1 MWCVCCHRSRYST
14 TAISAACAASL
25 MGTAITIFL
34 AQSGRSNELNYGLRA
49 TLASIPMLLMFTA
62 TPGALADG
70 TVNIALEDASEGG
83 NLSGMKM
90 TATPDSVKACRV
102 TIHATNKSKTLVHE
116 SIVVLPPAN
125 GAPLPY
131 DDKEGR
137 VIEKRIK
144 DLGEVSDL
152 PPGKSG
158 SLTVR
163 LAPGNYL
170 LICNQPNHYKA
181 GMWTK
186 LTVTQ

>member
-1 MWCVCCHRSRYST
+1 M
-14 TAISAACAASL
+14 
-25 MGTAITIFL
+25 
-34 AQSGRSNELNYGLRA
+34 
-49 TLASIPMLLMFTA
+49 
-62 TPGALADG
+62 
-70 TVNIALEDASEGG
+70 
-83 NLSGMKM
+83 
-90 TATPDSVKACRV
+90 
-102 TIHATNKSKTLVHE
+102 
-116 SIVVLPPAN
+116 LPPAN

-144 DLGEVSDL
+144 ALGEVSDI

-170 LICNQPNHYKA
+170 LICNQPNHYKE

-186 LTVTQ
+186 LTVTK

>member
-1 MWCVCCHRSRYST
+1 MNYRLR
-14 TAISAACAASL
+14 CA
-25 MGTAITIFL
+25 L
-34 AQSGRSNELNYGLRA
+34 ALTPVML
-49 TLASIPMLLMFTA
+49 TLTA
-62 TPGALADG
+62 TPCALADG
-70 TVNIALEDASEGG
+70 TVNVTLEDASEGG

-90 TATPDSVKACRV
+90 TATPDSVKAGRI
-102 TIHATNKSKTLVHE
+102 TLHAANKSQALVHE
-116 SIVVLPPAN
+116 VIVVLPPAN

-158 SLTVR
+158 SLTLQLV
-163 LAPGNYL
+163 PGNYL

>member
-1 MWCVCCHRSRYST
+1 
-14 TAISAACAASL
+14 
-25 MGTAITIFL
+25 
-34 AQSGRSNELNYGLRA
+34 
-49 TLASIPMLLMFTA
+49 
-62 TPGALADG
+62 
-70 TVNIALEDASEGG
+70 
-83 NLSGMKM
+83 M
-90 TATPDSVKACRV
+90 TATPDSVKAGRI
-102 TIHATNKSKTLVHE
+102 TLHATNKSQALVHE
-116 SIVVLPPAN
+116 VIVVLPPAN

-163 LAPGNYL
+163 LVPGNYL

-186 LTVTQ
+186 LTVT

>member
-1 MWCVCCHRSRYST
+1 MNH
-14 TAISAACAASL
+14 
-25 MGTAITIFL
+25 
-34 AQSGRSNELNYGLRA
+34 GLRCA
-49 TLASIPMLLMFTA
+49 LALTPMLLMMMLTT
-62 TPGALADG
+62 TPCALADG
-70 TVNIALEDASEGG
+70 TVNVTLEDASEGG

-90 TATPDSVKACRV
+90 TATPDSVKAGRI
-102 TIHATNKSKTLVHE
+102 TLHATNKSQALVHE
-116 SIVVLPPAN
+116 VIVVLPPAN

-163 LAPGNYL
+163 LVPGSYL

-186 LTVTQ
+186 LTVNSMTRPARG

>member
-1 MWCVCCHRSRYST
+1 M
-14 TAISAACAASL
+14 
-25 MGTAITIFL
+25 
-34 AQSGRSNELNYGLRA
+34 NYGPRCA
-49 TLASIPMLLMFTA
+49 LALVPMLLMLTA
-62 TPGALADG
+62 TPCAFADG
-70 TVNIALEDASEGG
+70 TVNVTLEDASEGG

-90 TATPDSVKACRV
+90 TATPDSVKAGRV
-102 TIHATNKSKTLVHE
+102 TIHATNKSQALVHE
-116 SIVVLPPAN
+116 VIVVLPPAN

-131 DDKEGR
+131 DDKTGR
-137 VIEKRIK
+137 VIEKQIK

-152 PPGKSG
+152 PSGKSG

-163 LAPGNYL
+163 LVPGNYL

>member
-1 MWCVCCHRSRYST
+1 MNH
-14 TAISAACAASL
+14 
-25 MGTAITIFL
+25 
-34 AQSGRSNELNYGLRA
+34 GLRCA
-49 TLASIPMLLMFTA
+49 LALTPMLLMMMLTT
-62 TPGALADG
+62 TPCALADG
-70 TVNIALEDASEGG
+70 TVNVTLEDASEGG

-90 TATPDSVKACRV
+90 TATPDSVKAGRI
-102 TIHATNKSKTLVHE
+102 TLHATNKSQALVHE
-116 SIVVLPPAN
+116 VIVVLPPAN

-163 LAPGNYL
+163 LVPGSYL